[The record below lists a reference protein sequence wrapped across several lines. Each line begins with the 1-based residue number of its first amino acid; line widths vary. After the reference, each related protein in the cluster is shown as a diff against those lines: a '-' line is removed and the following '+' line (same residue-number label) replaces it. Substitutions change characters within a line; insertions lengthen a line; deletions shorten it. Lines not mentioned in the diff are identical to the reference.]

1 MVLLARRA
9 WREVDLR
16 YDERGEL
23 QPEAGHGRGL
33 GVWRGQT
40 ADGSAAEVRRTS
52 ARAALLAT
60 TLGAASLTFAGP
72 AGAATCSGT
81 SGVSVVVDFGARVQ
95 TGCAAGDPTSAWGAL
110 ESAGFA
116 VEGTQRFPTTFICR
130 VAGFPTADVEPC
142 VQTPSA
148 SAYWSVWSASAG
160 GSWAYSSTGAAT
172 LNPAPGSVV
181 GVAFGAGAQPSVAP
195 PAPPSATTPPA
206 TTPPAS
212 TTTSSTTRPPTSPSA
227 TGTGSAPA
235 STAPSATKTSSGEAS
250 STSDPPASS
259 ASEDT
264 SAAGATEK
272 TTDTSAP
279 ATSATALPDSGTS
292 GGASPALIVGGG
304 AGVGALLIL
313 GAWVVRRQRDRA
325 AAQ

>member
-1 MVLLARRA
+1 M
-9 WREVDLR
+9 DLR

-206 TTPPAS
+206 
-212 TTTSSTTRPPTSPSA
+212 
-227 TGTGSAPA
+227 
-235 STAPSATKTSSGEAS
+235 
-250 STSDPPASS
+250 ASS